1 MCCHNW
7 IKFKIWNFICKWI
20 FVLHS
25 NLSGII
31 IALPLHEGIL
41 DFVMIM
47 KLPSICQLE
56 GFSLKRWLLR
66 DNMIFFLRR
75 TYCLILMR
83 GQFFTIKATLS
94 FIYTELKFQF
104 WTKFYFLIIWNK
116 HIGLSCR
123 WGGGVLYNSQE
134 TKTDVAVLTSGCD
147 LRPWPLLDI
156 INTKVLSFPQS
167 SRVDVIYSCQW
178 KKNDTLKALKNFVNK
193 IFYTRTDCQTNSTL
207 SKMKWTV

>member
-1 MCCHNW
+1 
-7 IKFKIWNFICKWI
+7 
-20 FVLHS
+20 
-25 NLSGII
+25 
-31 IALPLHEGIL
+31 
-41 DFVMIM
+41 
-47 KLPSICQLE
+47 
-56 GFSLKRWLLR
+56 
-66 DNMIFFLRR
+66 MIFFLRR

-116 HIGLSCR
+116 HIRLSCR

-167 SRVDVIYSCQW
+167 SRVDVIYSCRW
-178 KKNDTLKALKNFVNK
+178 KKNDTLKALKNFEQNFLHAYGLPNK
-193 IFYTRTDCQTNSTL
+193 FNIIEDEMNSIIQSTTFQRL
-207 SKMKWTV
+207 YFFFNGH

>member
-1 MCCHNW
+1 
-7 IKFKIWNFICKWI
+7 
-20 FVLHS
+20 
-25 NLSGII
+25 
-31 IALPLHEGIL
+31 
-41 DFVMIM
+41 
-47 KLPSICQLE
+47 
-56 GFSLKRWLLR
+56 
-66 DNMIFFLRR
+66 MIFFLRR

-156 INTKVLSFPQS
+156 INAKVLSFPQS

-178 KKNDTLKALKNFVNK
+178 KKTIRWKHWQILL
-193 IFYTRTDCQTNSTL
+193 FYTRTDCQTNSTL

>member
-1 MCCHNW
+1 
-7 IKFKIWNFICKWI
+7 
-20 FVLHS
+20 
-25 NLSGII
+25 
-31 IALPLHEGIL
+31 
-41 DFVMIM
+41 M